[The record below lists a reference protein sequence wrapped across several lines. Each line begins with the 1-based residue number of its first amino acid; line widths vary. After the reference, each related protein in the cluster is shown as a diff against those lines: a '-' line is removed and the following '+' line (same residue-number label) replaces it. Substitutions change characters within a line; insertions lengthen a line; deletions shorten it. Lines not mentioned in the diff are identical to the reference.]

1 MCMRECVVYVGG
13 GSQTIRNKNIDLL
26 KFIAILLICI
36 SHSVPYGIGTALTR
50 DSIALIDLGQ
60 NTKDISLLIVAFFR
74 YFGQF
79 GNAIFIVCS
88 AFFLIDSNRIKVDK
102 ILGIIVDSFLLSVIC
117 GCSVLL
123 LGYSMSIPEILK
135 LFFPITTGANWFIS
149 CYVLL
154 YMFHPYLNLLI
165 SSMPKKQYRFLCV
178 GLFVVYSMTRLMA
191 KDLFYYNDFI
201 GFISIYLFTGYY
213 KKYLIDKISIKV
225 ACKVFFLTCISFAI
239 CVVFNNFIGLRIQV
253 FSNRV
258 MCWLSFI
265 APFFIITAFSLFHC
279 LYKSKEIFSGVFI
292 TNISR
297 LSLVFYL
304 IHENISFRNY
314 IRISFFEYMLD
325 SGFTSQHGVLCVVL
339 LLFFVQLIGG
349 LVLANIYNKTF
360 GKLTNCL
367 SREIQTKVF
376 NYR

>member
-1 MCMRECVVYVGG
+1 MRFSDGLGG
-13 GSQTIRNKNIDLL
+13 GTTQTIRNRNIDLL
-26 KFIAILLICI
+26 KLIAILLICI
-36 SHSVPYGIGTALTR
+36 SHSVPYGIGTVLTR

-60 NTKDISLLIVAFFR
+60 NTNDMSLMVLAFFR

-88 AFFLIDSNRIKVDK
+88 AFFLTDSKCVKVNK
-102 ILGIIVDSFLLSVIC
+102 ILVIILDSFLISIIC
-117 GCSVLL
+117 GGIVLL
-123 LGYSMSIPEILK
+123 FGYSMSISEILK

-154 YMFHPYLNLLI
+154 YVVHPYLNLLI
-165 SSMPKKQYRFLCV
+165 NNMQKRQYRSLCI
-178 GLFVVYSMTRLMA
+178 GLFALYSMTRLIT

-201 GFISIYLFTGYY
+201 GFVSIYLFTGYY
-213 KKYLIDKISIKV
+213 KKYLLDKISIKV
-225 ACKVFFLTCISFAI
+225 ACKVLFLSCISFAI
-239 CVVFNNFIGLRIQV
+239 CVVVNNFIGLRIPA

-279 LYKSKEIFSGVFI
+279 LYKTQEVFSGPFV
-292 TNISR
+292 TNIAG
-297 LSLVFYL
+297 LSLIFYL

-314 IRISFFEYMLD
+314 VRISFFEYMLD
-325 SGFTSQHGVLCVVL
+325 SEFTGKYGILCVVL
-339 LLFFVQLIGG
+339 LLFLVQLTGG

-360 GKLTNCL
+360 GKITNRL
-367 SREIQTKVF
+367 STGIQKLF
-376 NYR
+376 NSD